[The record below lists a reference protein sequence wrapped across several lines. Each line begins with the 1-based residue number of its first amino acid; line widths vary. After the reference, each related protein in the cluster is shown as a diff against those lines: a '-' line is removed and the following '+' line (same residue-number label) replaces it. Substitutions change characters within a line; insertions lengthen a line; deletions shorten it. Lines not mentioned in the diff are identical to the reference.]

1 MPICLWIISS
11 WLSFVLDTTGS
22 APPSG
27 FPRFLIDLLDA
38 VQDLLKDKIP
48 ANVYDILFPSED
60 SDQARQIIL
69 NHYLPGEGIT
79 AHVDLLKRYG
89 DGIIGV
95 SFNSGCSMQF
105 ESTSTAP
112 KGVFLLY
119 SLKKPNVDLLII
131 DELDQQLPES
141 FSETKQSDTRSL
153 YSVYLP
159 ARSIIVMSGESRFT
173 WKHGIAR
180 VKEDI
185 VESSDGI
192 RSNFARGERLSV
204 TYRWLLAG
212 ADVVGS

>member
-1 MPICLWIISS
+1 M
-11 WLSFVLDTTGS
+11 
-22 APPSG
+22 
-27 FPRFLIDLLDA
+27 
-38 VQDLLKDKIP
+38 
-48 ANVYDILFPSED
+48 
-60 SDQARQIIL
+60 
-69 NHYLPGEGIT
+69 
-79 AHVDLLKRYG
+79 
-89 DGIIGV
+89 
-95 SFNSGCSMQF
+95 
-105 ESTSTAP
+105 
-112 KGVFLLY
+112 
-119 SLKKPNVDLLII
+119 LII
-131 DELDQQLPES
+131 DELDRQLPES
-141 FSETKQSDTRSL
+141 FPETKQSDTRSL